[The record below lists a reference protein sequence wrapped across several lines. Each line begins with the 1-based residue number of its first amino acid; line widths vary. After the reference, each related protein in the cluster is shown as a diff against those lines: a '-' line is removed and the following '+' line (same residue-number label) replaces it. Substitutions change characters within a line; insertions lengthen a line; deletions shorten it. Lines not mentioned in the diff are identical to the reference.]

1 MKQYVIFFVVALAV
15 GAGINGLLMSTPT
28 YSVKAG
34 VLSTSLSPQP
44 AGIKRGDTLMPET
57 KMVGAY
63 RKVYCM
69 HQVADTDPAVQTDFP
84 VQSYQY

>member
-1 MKQYVIFFVVALAV
+1 MKQWVIFFVVALAV
-15 GAGINGLLMSTPT
+15 GAGINGLLMTTAT

-34 VLSTSLSPQP
+34 VISTSLSPSP
-44 AGIKRGDTLMPET
+44 VGIKRPDTIMPET
-57 KMVGAY
+57 KIEDAY